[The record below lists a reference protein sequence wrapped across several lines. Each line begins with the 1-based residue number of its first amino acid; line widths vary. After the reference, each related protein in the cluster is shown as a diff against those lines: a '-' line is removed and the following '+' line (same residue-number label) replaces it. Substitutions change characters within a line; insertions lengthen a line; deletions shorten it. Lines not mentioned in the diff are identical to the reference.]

1 MFFFVFLELG
11 RKAAADTSPGTAAG
25 AAAAAADVKAS
36 YVRVK
41 EKAGQKRWCSKHT
54 RSPKFRLSGLLARNE
69 KTTLKQQQLE

>member
-25 AAAAAADVKAS
+25 AAAAADVKAS